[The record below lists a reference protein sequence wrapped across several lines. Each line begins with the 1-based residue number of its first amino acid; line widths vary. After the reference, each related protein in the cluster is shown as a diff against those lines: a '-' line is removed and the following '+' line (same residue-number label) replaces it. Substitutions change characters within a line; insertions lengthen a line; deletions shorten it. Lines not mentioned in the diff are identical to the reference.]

1 MGGAQMYVR
10 NKVIFLRKQGWKV
23 DVITATRGEV
33 IIEELKQFDK
43 SMPELAFDIYLYSK
57 KHQQNVLSQLT
68 DWIRD
73 DNYDEIVIESTCISE
88 CSWAEAVA
96 KMIKAKN
103 LCYLLQED
111 NEVLNRGIQ
120 KFFKF
125 KHDRKELVGITEQSL
140 ISMFA
145 PFSPLVKQ
153 ESYWLPAYCNNVEAD
168 IDHPLLHAIDK
179 SKYTHVIGTVSRLDK
194 PFVIPILSEFC
205 EYAKSC
211 PQEKFLYLLV
221 GGAPDNS
228 SLESDIK
235 RLFAQ
240 NAPNVELFMVGYL
253 FPIPT
258 RLLEL
263 CDVFVTSAGSG
274 WLCQKSGVPTI
285 AIDCNDFK
293 PIGILNRTTNNALFR
308 ADNEPPLDFH
318 QLMND
323 VLVNNRFP
331 RKESNYESELPDFSE
346 HMTFLENS
354 AKTMDYYD
362 MNSIQ
367 VESLSDR
374 KLKWA
379 LSIIGPSNY
388 LKLGV
393 LKQNWK
399 REK

>member
-10 NKVIFLRKQGWKV
+10 NKVLFLRKQGWKV

-33 IIEELKQFDK
+33 VIEELKQFDK

-96 KMIKAKN
+96 RLINAKN

-111 NEVLNRGIQ
+111 NEVLNKGMQ
-120 KFFKF
+120 DFFKF
-125 KHDRKELVGITEQSL
+125 KHSRNELVGITEHSL
-140 ISMFA
+140 WAMFA
-145 PFSPLVKQ
+145 PFSPISKQ

-179 SKYTHVIGTVSRLDK
+179 SKFTHLIGTVSRLDK
-194 PFVIPILSEFC
+194 PFILPLLSEFC
-205 EYAKSC
+205 KYVRSY
-211 PQEKFLYLLV
+211 PQKKFLYLLI

-228 SLESDIK
+228 TVDSDIK
-235 RLFAQ
+235 LLFAQ
-240 NAPNVELFMVGYL
+240 KAPNVELIMVGYL
-253 FPIPT
+253 FPVPT

-293 PIGILNRTTNNALFR
+293 PIGILNRTTTNALFR
-308 ADNEPPLDFH
+308 ADDEPPLDFC
-318 QLMND
+318 QLLDD
-323 VLVNNRFP
+323 VLVNAKYV

-346 HMTFLENS
+346 HMVFLGNS
-354 AKTMDYYD
+354 SKFPNYYD
-362 MNSIQ
+362 MNSIK
-367 VESLSDR
+367 VESLSDK

-388 LKLGV
+388 LKLGA